1 MYPRI
6 MFTRL
11 SRLVG
16 AVAILGLL
24 SSCLSGAGPESPKI
38 SEQPKDRTAFVGQ
51 SAKFDFGASGKP
63 PFTFQWYRNGVA
75 IAGATEQIYAT
86 NPLTISDDGSKYS
99 VKISNAQGS
108 ATSSEATLTVKPA
121 PTITVQPTAQTVNA
135 GAAANFSVT
144 ATGDQLQY
152 QWLRDEVPINGATS
166 ATYSITATTAADD
179 GVVITV
185 LVGNPGGIVGS
196 QSVLLTVL
204 SSPAVTIQP
213 VAQTVVESDP
223 VVFAVSATGGNLQYQ
238 WRRNGSNIADAT
250 SRVLRVAAATAADDS
265 AAYSVVLSNTRG
277 SVTSNAATL
286 RVVAGSVRA
295 LPLAAAE
302 VSLNKAGIASAAFTL
317 IRRSNGSVAS
327 WGYNTDGQRGDGTAG
342 APSDTIGTVT
352 LPSGRTAKK
361 ISAGGYHSL
370 VLLDNGDIY
379 AWGLNDNAQL
389 GLGDV
394 LPRTTPTKVTL
405 PRPAISVAAGRA
417 FSLALLD
424 DGRVFAWGANAVGQ
438 IGDNTRDAASK
449 PVAVKDLTGVTQIAA
464 GNAHALALRA
474 DGSVWAWGA
483 NASGQLGEGSF
494 KPSRVPVATGLAQIV
509 RIRAGGDVSMAI
521 SQRRALYLWGENA
534 DGQLGLGS
542 AVSTDVGVPTGALR
556 DIVDG
561 AAGERGSIAL
571 GSSGLLVASGAND
584 AGSLGDGGTTARNSF
599 AAVSVVSQG
608 IAVDIGG
615 LSFAAA
621 IGADGTTWTWG
632 DNSAKQ
638 LGNSSI
644 TTTSTPTPTVVPSF
658 DAIP

>member
-1 MYPRI
+1 MHPSK
-6 MFTRL
+6 MFARL

-16 AVAILGLL
+16 AVAILSLL
-24 SSCLSGAGPESPKI
+24 SSCLSSAGPEAPKI
-38 SEQPKDRTAFVGQ
+38 SQQPKDRTAFVGQ

-75 IAGATEQIYAT
+75 IAGATEQVYAT
-86 NPLTISDDGSKYS
+86 NPLTIADDGSKYS

-108 ATSSEATLTVKPA
+108 ATSSEATLTVKPP
-121 PTITVQPTAQTVNA
+121 PTITAQPTAQTVNA
-135 GAAANFSVT
+135 GSAATFSVT
-144 ATGDQLQY
+144 ATGEQLQY

-179 GVVITV
+179 VAVITV

-196 QSVLLTVL
+196 QSVVLTVI
-204 SSPAVTIQP
+204 STPAITIQP
-213 VAQTVVESDP
+213 VAQTVVEGDP

-238 WRRNGSNIADAT
+238 WRRNGTDIAGAT
-250 SRVLRVAAATAADDS
+250 ARVLRVATTTTTDDN
-265 AAYSVVLSNTRG
+265 AAYAVVLTNAQG
-277 SVTSNAATL
+277 SVTSNSATL

-295 LPLAAAE
+295 LPVAAAE
-302 VSLNKAGIASAAFTL
+302 VSLNKAGIAAAAFTL
-317 IRRSNGSVAS
+317 VRRSNGSVAS
-327 WGYNTDGQRGDGTAG
+327 WGYNTDGQRGDGTTG
-342 APSDTIGTVT
+342 TPSDTIGTVT
-352 LPSGRTAKK
+352 LPAGRTAKK
-361 ISAGGYHSL
+361 ISAGGYHAL
-370 VLLDNGDIY
+370 VLLDNGDVY

-394 LPRTTPTKVTL
+394 LSRTAPTKVTL

-424 DGRVFAWGANAVGQ
+424 DGRVFAWGANTVGQ
-438 IGDNTRDAASK
+438 IGDNTRDAA
-449 PVAVKDLTGVTQIAA
+449 
-464 GNAHALALRA
+464 
-474 DGSVWAWGA
+474 
-483 NASGQLGEGSF
+483 
-494 KPSRVPVATGLAQIV
+494 AT
-509 RIRAGGDVSMAI
+509 
-521 SQRRALYLWGENA
+521 
-534 DGQLGLGS
+534 
-542 AVSTDVGVPTGALR
+542 P
-556 DIVDG
+556 
-561 AAGERGSIAL
+561 
-571 GSSGLLVASGAND
+571 LVAAGAND

-632 DNSAKQ
+632 DNSSKQ
-638 LGNSSI
+638 LGNASI